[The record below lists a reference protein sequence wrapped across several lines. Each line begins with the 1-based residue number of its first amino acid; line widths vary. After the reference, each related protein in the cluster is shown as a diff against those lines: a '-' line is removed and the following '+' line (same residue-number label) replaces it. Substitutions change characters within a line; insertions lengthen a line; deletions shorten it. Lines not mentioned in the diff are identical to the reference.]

1 MTWKELKGN
10 ERKGNEN
17 INLSGKVGPLD
28 LVPPYQ
34 SLFGS
39 ELTFLFTTPVLVS
52 SGQSIAQLRRQ
63 FLTECRPTS
72 LPLLRN
78 GKPTARA
85 IWHGKARCLSDFE
98 SETVFVS
105 FICWCFR
112 THARH
117 PGWFYVKSPPSPERS
132 MLMGTF
138 GTNDAS
144 TLYSGSNRHW
154 GGVRR
159 AISRWSP
166 EMAERWPQ
174 IVISHPLLCDFF
186 FLPFNITITCNY
198 FSTVLQPSARRHPAP
213 WRCSALSITPYWSP
227 VFRRRHGAIWINDD
241 GKLGMST
248 NTGTLLNLNWI
259 ES

>member
-52 SGQSIAQLRRQ
+52 SGQSIAQLRCQ

-85 IWHGKARCLSDFE
+85 IWHGKERCLSDFE

-105 FICWCFR
+105 FICWCSTSRLVLCQVTSIARTFHVDGHFR
-112 THARH
+112 HQRCLH
-117 PGWFYVKSPPSPERS
+117 
-132 MLMGTF
+132 
-138 GTNDAS
+138 
-144 TLYSGSNRHW
+144 
-154 GGVRR
+154 
-159 AISRWSP
+159 
-166 EMAERWPQ
+166 
-174 IVISHPLLCDFF
+174 IV
-186 FLPFNITITCNY
+186 
-198 FSTVLQPSARRHPAP
+198 Q
-213 WRCSALSITPYWSP
+213 
-227 VFRRRHGAIWINDD
+227 WIQ
-241 GKLGMST
+241 
-248 NTGTLLNLNWI
+248 
-259 ES
+259 

>member
-17 INLSGKVGPLD
+17 IDLSGKVGPLD

-52 SGQSIAQLRRQ
+52 SGQSIDQLRRQ

-144 TLYSGSNRHW
+144 TLYSGSSRHGAGAESNQPMVPW
-154 GGVRR
+154 DGE
-159 AISRWSP
+159 
-166 EMAERWPQ
+166 EMSSNSDVTPTALR
-174 IVISHPLLCDFF
+174 VF

-198 FSTVLQPSARRHPAP
+198 FSTVLQPSARPMEMFSFEYHTI
-213 WRCSALSITPYWSP
+213 LKPY
-227 VFRRRHGAIWINDD
+227 V
-241 GKLGMST
+241 
-248 NTGTLLNLNWI
+248 
-259 ES
+259 

>member
-144 TLYSGSNRHW
+144 TLYSGSNRH
-154 GGVRR
+154 GGGCGERSADGPLRWRR
-159 AISRWSP
+159 
-166 EMAERWPQ
+166 
-174 IVISHPLLCDFF
+174 
-186 FLPFNITITCNY
+186 
-198 FSTVLQPSARRHPAP
+198 
-213 WRCSALSITPYWSP
+213 
-227 VFRRRHGAIWINDD
+227 D
-241 GKLGMST
+241 GLK
-248 NTGTLLNLNWI
+248 
-259 ES
+259 